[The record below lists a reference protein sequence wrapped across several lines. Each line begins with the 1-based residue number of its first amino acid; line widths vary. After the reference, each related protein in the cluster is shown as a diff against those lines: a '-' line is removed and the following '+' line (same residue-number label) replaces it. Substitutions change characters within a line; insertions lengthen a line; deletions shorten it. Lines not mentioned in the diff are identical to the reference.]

1 MSEDF
6 APGEEAIGDESS
18 RGEGLRR
25 HGSTWVGGTVL
36 ILIGVVFLV
45 RNISG
50 LSLDNWWALFIL
62 IPAITSL
69 GNAWRTYRS
78 SDRHSSAVRGS
89 LVGGLMMLVVAMIF
103 LFELDWGMIWP
114 VFLIIAGLG
123 GLLAWLLG

>member
-1 MSEDF
+1 M
-6 APGEEAIGDESS
+6 
-18 RGEGLRR
+18 
-25 HGSTWVGGTVL
+25 L